1 MGKNRVFR
9 LLLLIVL
16 VFAVFGAAQAQEEKS
31 IRISVLGGVDLET
44 FDPTLAGNDV
54 YGIQVANMLFPGLT
68 VLNETTIEV
77 EPGIATYTVS
87 DDGLVYTFSIIPEIP
102 WVRFDAATG
111 TVIQL
116 TDDAGNPRFVTAA
129 DVVYGWRRTLTPATG
144 APYSYV
150 LAPAVVGGEAAAGA
164 DDASLEAALDAV
176 GIRAVDTYTVE
187 ITAPGDFAYLPNI
200 YGMWMARPVPQW
212 AIEEFGDAWIEPQNI
227 ASYGPWVVSEWLR
240 DESITFIPNPFWTG
254 TESIPAPRLTS
265 ITNLFLD
272 GSAALA
278 NYEAGLLDYIAGL
291 PPSDIDRIRVQYP
304 DQFQVG
310 PGQCTLYYAFNNEK
324 PPFDNVHARRAFSI
338 AIDRAGVTAF
348 TNRGEVPAAFFTR
361 PEMVAAPRQ
370 EDSAVVQ
377 PLLLTDPEARR
388 AAALAELDA
397 YFAETGLTRETM
409 PAVTLVVSSGNER
422 LAEVIQN
429 MWLETLGINVT
440 LEVTEGRTL
449 FSLRATDAPQIYRA
463 SWCFDYPDANNWTF
477 EVFRS
482 DNAFADDGGNE
493 PNYASAEFDRL
504 VNEARLERDTEV
516 RRALYQQAEELLTFT
531 DAAIAPIYYFSTTI
545 LSSPRI
551 DRPFSFTGY
560 DSFEK
565 WDLK

>member
-1 MGKNRVFR
+1 MNRALFR
-9 LLLLIVL
+9 ILLLVILVL
-16 VFAVFGAAQAQEEKS
+16 GIPVGAAAQDEKA

-68 VLNETTIEV
+68 ILNETTIEV

-87 DDGLVYTFSIIPEIP
+87 EDGLTYTFNLIPEIP
-102 WVRFDAATG
+102 WVRYDAATG
-111 TVIQL
+111 QVVQL

-129 DVVYGWRRTLTPATG
+129 DVVYGWQRALTPATG

-164 DDASLEAALDAV
+164 DEAGLQAALDAV
-176 GIRAVDTYTVE
+176 GITAVDTYTVQ
-187 ITAPGDFAYLPNI
+187 IQAPGDFAYLPNI

-212 AIEEFGDAWIEPQNI
+212 AIEEFSDAWIEPQNI
-227 ASYGPWVVSEWLR
+227 ASYGPWAVSEWLR
-240 DESITFIPNPFWTG
+240 DESISFVPNPFWPA
-254 TESIPAPRLTS
+254 TESIPAPRLS
-265 ITNLFLD
+265 RITNFFLE

-278 NYEAGLLDYIAGL
+278 NYEAGELDYIAGL
-291 PPSDIDRIRVQYP
+291 PPADIDRIRVQYP

-324 PPFDNVHARRAFSI
+324 APFDNVHARRAFSI
-338 AIDRAGVTAF
+338 AIDRTGVTAF
-348 TNRGEVPAAFFTR
+348 TNRGETPAAFFTR
-361 PEMVAAPRQ
+361 PEMVAAPQ
-370 EDSAVVQ
+370 QADSPLVA
-377 PLLLTDPEARR
+377 PLLLTDADAR
-388 AAALAELDA
+388 AAAAAAELDA
-397 YFAETGLTRETM
+397 YFADTGLTRETM
-409 PAVTLVVSSGNER
+409 PTVTLVVSSGNEG

-429 MWLETLGINVT
+429 MWLQTLGVEVA
-440 LEVTEGRTL
+440 LEVVEGRTL
-449 FSLRATDAPQIYRA
+449 FGLRASDAPQIYRA

-493 PNYASAEFDRL
+493 PNYANPAFDAL
-504 VNEARLERDTEV
+504 VSQARNERDTEV
-516 RRALYQQAEELLTFT
+516 RRGLYQQAEELLAFT

-551 DRPFSFTGY
+551 VRPFSFTGY

-565 WDLK
+565 WDLTN

>member
-1 MGKNRVFR
+1 MNRLSIRV
-9 LLLLIVL
+9 LLFWILLMSI
-16 VFAVFGAAQAQEEKS
+16 AGGALAQEKS
-31 IRISVLGGVDLET
+31 IRISVLGGNDLET

-68 VLNETTIEV
+68 ILNETTIEV

-87 DDGLVYTFSIIPEIP
+87 EDGLTYTFNIIPEIP
-102 WVRFDAATG
+102 WVRYDAASG
-111 TVIQL
+111 TVVQL
-116 TDDAGNPRFVTAA
+116 FDEAGNPRYVTAA
-129 DVVYGWRRTLTPATG
+129 DVVYGWRRTLTSATG

-176 GIRAVDTYTVE
+176 GIRAIDTYTLE
-187 ITAPGDFAYLPNI
+187 IDAPGDFAYLPNI

-227 ASYGPWVVSEWLR
+227 ASYGPFVVSEWLR
-240 DESITFIPNPFWTG
+240 DESITFIRNPFWRG
-254 TESIPAPRLTS
+254 TDSIPVPKLDR
-265 ITNLFLD
+265 ITNFFLD

-278 NYEAGLLDYIAGL
+278 NYEAGQLDYIAGL

-324 PPFDNVHARRAFSI
+324 APFDNVHARRAFSI

-361 PEMVAAPRQ
+361 PEMAAAPLQ
-370 EDSAVVQ
+370 AESEVVA

-409 PAVTLVVSSGNER
+409 PSVTLVVSSGNES

-429 MWLETLGINVT
+429 MWAQTLDINVN
-440 LEVTEGRTL
+440 LEVVEGRTL
-449 FSLRATDAPQIYRA
+449 FRLRASDAPQIYRA

-493 PNYASAEFDRL
+493 PNYASAEFDEL
-504 VNEARLERDTEV
+504 VNRARVERDTEV
-516 RRALYQQAEELLTFT
+516 RRALYQRAEELLVFE

-551 DRPFSFTGY
+551 VRPFSYTGY

-565 WDLK
+565 WDIQ